1 MDDIW
6 STLRGAM
13 AAAAKTY
20 ADADGG
26 SVTRPHIMAAHGL
39 LSNALRQEFD
49 AAMARGYIEAVE
61 SEKPAEPVEHEVPV
75 ETVPPVDPSA
85 PMEPSQTVGTVEP
98 INPSAPVDP
107 DVDGS
112 SPAVGQSDVVA
123 DSAGADDAVD
133 PTSEGAPDTTTAPA
147 TETPETVV

>member
-61 SEKPAEPVEHEVPV
+61 SEKPAEPVEPAIEASSSYAQEDTQSPV
-75 ETVPPVDPSA
+75 EPTVDESLA
-85 PMEPSQTVGTVEP
+85 
-98 INPSAPVDP
+98 
-107 DVDGS
+107 S
-112 SPAVGQSDVVA
+112 SETAS
-123 DSAGADDAVD
+123 DSAI
-133 PTSEGAPDTTTAPA
+133 A
-147 TETPETVV
+147 TEDKAPEAGV